1 MGRKIGK
8 VQVQLRS
15 VFQER
20 TYVMKR
26 TLTVLLAVFLLLFVG
41 CSTTKNNKTAEPAA
55 PNEEAV
61 KEEAA
66 KEEVNEEV
74 ANEETASEEAASEEV
89 TSEET
94 VREEAAEEEPQEYD
108 NVGIRMD
115 LSEVAANA
123 KGALLPYPIG
133 LFDDDRNIYV
143 MPIYYIAMPKEEAS
157 AILYDMDAP
166 DEDIKKLDERKT
178 VLHVIVASA
187 IDYDQTLKILS
198 EKLQI
203 DYSEQM
209 ARAEVI
215 GTADGYTFYAIPERD
230 EQKLSAFDEEYLAE
244 YDKLQQELF
253 DIEKSATLFAPVD
266 PAKEMVGQKLEFTT
280 TDLDGNTVTSKELF
294 AANEIT
300 VVNCWGLW
308 CGNCMEEMAEL
319 KEFHDKIQEK
329 GCGVV
334 GLEYEDEWNDEV
346 VKYSKDTLNGFG
358 ITYPNVMI
366 PEELLEQLL
375 GFPTTFFVDKEGTVL
390 CMPITGAYVDKYESA
405 LESLLQGEAAAD
417 IPVNDAANA
426 IAENL
431 DVLYNV
437 YVTDENGPVAGV
449 TIQFCSSTSC
459 KMGKTDA
466 EGLVSFSMPA
476 GEIYDIHV
484 LRLPEGYEKD
494 DTVYHTE
501 DEKSDVQIQ
510 LKKK

>member
-1 MGRKIGK
+1 
-8 VQVQLRS
+8 
-15 VFQER
+15 
-20 TYVMKR
+20 MKK
-26 TLTVLLAVFLLLFVG
+26 TFTVLLGVFLLLLVG
-41 CSTTKNNKTAEPAA
+41 CSTTKDNKTAESSA
-55 PNEEAV
+55 PKEESV

-66 KEEVNEEV
+66 NEEA
-74 ANEETASEEAASEEV
+74 ANEETVKGEV
-89 TSEET
+89 
-94 VREEAAEEEPQEYD
+94 AEDEPQETD
-108 NVGIRMD
+108 VVGIRMD

-133 LFDDDRNIYV
+133 VFDDDRNIYA

-157 AILYDMDAP
+157 AILYDTDASA
-166 DEDIKKLDERKT
+166 EETKKLNERQT
-178 VLHVIVASA
+178 IVHVIVASA
-187 IDYDQTLKILS
+187 VDYDQTLKVLS
-198 EKLQI
+198 EKLEI
-203 DYSEQM
+203 DYSEQF

-230 EQKLSAFDEEYLAE
+230 EKKLSAFDEEYLAE

-253 DIEKSATLFAPVD
+253 DVEKSATLFAPVD
-266 PAKEMVGQKLEFTT
+266 PAKKMTGQKLEFTT
-280 TDLDGNTVTSKELF
+280 TDLDGNTVTSEELF

-308 CGNCMEEMAEL
+308 CGNCMKEMAEL
-319 KEFHDKIQEK
+319 KKFHDKIQEK

-334 GLEYEDEWNDEV
+334 GLEYEANWDDEV
-346 VKYSKDTLNGFG
+346 VKNSKDALNGFG
-358 ITYPNVMI
+358 ITYPNVLI
-366 PEELLEQLL
+366 PEELVEELL
-375 GFPTTFFVDKEGTVL
+375 GFPTTFLVDKEGTIL
-390 CMPITGAYVDKYESA
+390 CMPITGAYVDKYEST

-417 IPVNDAANA
+417 SPVDDAVNA
-426 IAENL
+426 IAANQ

-437 YVTDENGPVAGV
+437 YVTDENGPVEGV
-449 TIQFCSSTSC
+449 MIQFCSSTSC
-459 KMGKTDA
+459 TMEKTDA

-484 LRLPEGYEKD
+484 LKVPEGYEKD

>member
-1 MGRKIGK
+1 M
-8 VQVQLRS
+8 
-15 VFQER
+15 
-20 TYVMKR
+20 
-26 TLTVLLAVFLLLFVG
+26 LLVG
-41 CSTTKNNKTAEPAA
+41 CSTTKDNKTAESSA
-55 PNEEAV
+55 PKEESV

-66 KEEVNEEV
+66 NEEA
-74 ANEETASEEAASEEV
+74 ANEETVKGEV
-89 TSEET
+89 
-94 VREEAAEEEPQEYD
+94 AEDEPQETD
-108 NVGIRMD
+108 VVGIRMD

-133 LFDDDRNIYV
+133 VFDDDRNIYA

-157 AILYDMDAP
+157 AILYDTDASA
-166 DEDIKKLDERKT
+166 EETKKLNERQT
-178 VLHVIVASA
+178 IVHVIVASA
-187 IDYDQTLKILS
+187 VDYDQTLKVLS
-198 EKLQI
+198 EKLEI
-203 DYSEQM
+203 DYSEQF

-230 EQKLSAFDEEYLAE
+230 EKKLSAFDEEYLAE

-253 DIEKSATLFAPVD
+253 DVEKSATLFAPVD
-266 PAKEMVGQKLEFTT
+266 PAKKMTGQKLEFTT
-280 TDLDGNTVTSKELF
+280 TDLDGNTVTSEELF

-308 CGNCMEEMAEL
+308 CGNCMNEMAEL

-334 GLEYEDEWNDEV
+334 GLEYEANWDDEV
-346 VKYSKDTLNGFG
+346 VKNSKDALNGFG

-366 PEELLEQLL
+366 PEELVEELL
-375 GFPTTFFVDKEGTVL
+375 GFPTTFIVDKEGTIL
-390 CMPITGAYVDKYESA
+390 CMPITGAHVDKYESA
-405 LESLLQGEAAAD
+405 LESFLQGETAAD
-417 IPVNDAANA
+417 SPVDGAASTIAANQ
-426 IAENL
+426 

-437 YVTDENGPVAGV
+437 YVTDENGPVEGV
-449 TIQFCSSTSC
+449 MIQFCSSTSC
-459 KMGKTDA
+459 TMEKTDA

-484 LRLPEGYEKD
+484 LKVPEGYEQD

-501 DEKSDVQIQ
+501 DGKSDVQIQ

>member
-1 MGRKIGK
+1 M
-8 VQVQLRS
+8 
-15 VFQER
+15 
-20 TYVMKR
+20 
-26 TLTVLLAVFLLLFVG
+26 LAVFLLLFVG
-41 CSTTKNNKTAEPAA
+41 CSTTENNKTAEPAA
-55 PNEEAV
+55 PN
-61 KEEAA
+61 EEAA

-74 ANEETASEEAASEEV
+74 ANEEAVKEEAVKEEAAN
-89 TSEET
+89 EET
-94 VREEAAEEEPQEYD
+94 VKEEVAEEEPQETD
-108 NVGIRMD
+108 IVGIRMD

-123 KGALLPYPIG
+123 KGTLLPNPIG
-133 LFDDDRNIYV
+133 VFDDDRNIYV
-143 MPIYYIAMPKEEAS
+143 MPIYYIAMPKDEAS
-157 AILYDMDAP
+157 AILYDMDAT
-166 DEDIKKLDERKT
+166 DEETKKLNERYT

-187 IDYDQTLKILS
+187 VDSDQTLKVIS
-198 EKLQI
+198 EKLEM
-203 DYSEQM
+203 DYSEQF

-215 GTADGYTFYAIPERD
+215 GTADGFTFYAIPERD
-230 EQKLSAFDEEYLAE
+230 EQKISAFDEEYRAE

-266 PAKEMVGQKLEFTT
+266 PAKKMVGQKLEFTT
-280 TDLDGNTVTSKELF
+280 TDIDGNTVTSKELF

-308 CGNCMEEMAEL
+308 CGNCMNEMAEL

-334 GLEYEDEWNDEV
+334 GLEYEYEWDDEV
-346 VKYSKDTLNGFG
+346 VKNSKDALNGFG
-358 ITYPNVMI
+358 ITYPNVLI
-366 PEELLEQLL
+366 PEELVEELL
-375 GFPTTFFVDKEGTVL
+375 GFPTTFFVDKEGTIL
-390 CMPITGAYVDKYESA
+390 CMPVTGAYVDKYESA

-417 IPVNDAANA
+417 IPVDDAANA
-426 IAENL
+426 IAENQ
-431 DVLYNV
+431 DVSYNV

-466 EGLVSFSMPA
+466 EGRVSFSMPA

-484 LRLPEGYEKD
+484 LRIPEGYEKD
-494 DTVYHTE
+494 DAVYHTE

>member
-1 MGRKIGK
+1 M
-8 VQVQLRS
+8 
-15 VFQER
+15 
-20 TYVMKR
+20 
-26 TLTVLLAVFLLLFVG
+26 LLVG
-41 CSTTKNNKTAEPAA
+41 CSTTKDNKTAESSA
-55 PNEEAV
+55 PKEESV

-66 KEEVNEEV
+66 NEEA
-74 ANEETASEEAASEEV
+74 ANEETVKGEV
-89 TSEET
+89 
-94 VREEAAEEEPQEYD
+94 AEDEPQETD
-108 NVGIRMD
+108 VVGIRMD

-133 LFDDDRNIYV
+133 VFDDDRNIYA

-157 AILYDMDAP
+157 AILYDTDASA
-166 DEDIKKLDERKT
+166 EETKKLNERQT
-178 VLHVIVASA
+178 IVHVIVASA
-187 IDYDQTLKILS
+187 VDYDQTLKVLS
-198 EKLQI
+198 EKLEI
-203 DYSEQM
+203 DYSEQF

-230 EQKLSAFDEEYLAE
+230 EKKLSAFDEEYLAE

-253 DIEKSATLFAPVD
+253 DVEKSATLFAPVD
-266 PAKEMVGQKLEFTT
+266 PAKKMTGQKLEFTT
-280 TDLDGNTVTSKELF
+280 TDLDGNTVTSEELF

-308 CGNCMEEMAEL
+308 CGNCMNEMAEL

-334 GLEYEDEWNDEV
+334 GLEYEANWDDEV
-346 VKYSKDTLNGFG
+346 VKNSKDALNGFG

-366 PEELLEQLL
+366 PEELVEELL
-375 GFPTTFFVDKEGTVL
+375 GFPTTFIVDKEGTIL
-390 CMPITGAYVDKYESA
+390 CMPITGAHVDKYESA
-405 LESLLQGEAAAD
+405 LESLLQGETAAD
-417 IPVNDAANA
+417 SPVDGAVNA
-426 IAENL
+426 IAETQ

-437 YVTDENGPVAGV
+437 YVTDENGPVEGV
-449 TIQFCSSTSC
+449 MIQFCSSTSC
-459 KMGKTDA
+459 TMEKTDA

-484 LRLPEGYEKD
+484 LKVPEGYEQD

-501 DEKSDVQIQ
+501 DGKSDVQIQ

>member
-1 MGRKIGK
+1 
-8 VQVQLRS
+8 
-15 VFQER
+15 
-20 TYVMKR
+20 MKK
-26 TLTVLLAVFLLLFVG
+26 TFTVLLGVFLLLLVG
-41 CSTTKNNKTAEPAA
+41 CSTTKDNKTAESSASK
-55 PNEEAV
+55 EESV

-66 KEEVNEEV
+66 NEEA
-74 ANEETASEEAASEEV
+74 ANEETVKGEV
-89 TSEET
+89 
-94 VREEAAEEEPQEYD
+94 AEDEPQETD
-108 NVGIRMD
+108 VVGIRMD

-133 LFDDDRNIYV
+133 VFDDDRNIYA

-157 AILYDMDAP
+157 AILYDTDASA
-166 DEDIKKLDERKT
+166 EETKKLNERQT
-178 VLHVIVASA
+178 IVHVIVASA
-187 IDYDQTLKILS
+187 VDYDQTLKVLS
-198 EKLQI
+198 EKLEI
-203 DYSEQM
+203 DYSEQF

-230 EQKLSAFDEEYLAE
+230 EKKLSAFDEEYLAE

-253 DIEKSATLFAPVD
+253 DVEKSATLFAPVD
-266 PAKEMVGQKLEFTT
+266 PAKKMTGQKLEFTT
-280 TDLDGNTVTSKELF
+280 TDLDGNTVTSEELF

-308 CGNCMEEMAEL
+308 CGNCMNEMAEL

-334 GLEYEDEWNDEV
+334 GLEYEANWDDEV
-346 VKYSKDTLNGFG
+346 VKNSKDALNGFG

-366 PEELLEQLL
+366 PEELVEELL
-375 GFPTTFFVDKEGTVL
+375 GFPTTFIVDKEGTIL
-390 CMPITGAYVDKYESA
+390 CMPITGAHVDKYESA
-405 LESLLQGEAAAD
+405 LESLLQGETAAD
-417 IPVNDAANA
+417 SPVDGAVNA
-426 IAENL
+426 IAETQ

-437 YVTDENGPVAGV
+437 YVTDENGPVEGV
-449 TIQFCSSTSC
+449 MIQFCSSTSC
-459 KMGKTDA
+459 TMEKTDA

-484 LRLPEGYEKD
+484 LKVPEGYEQD

-501 DEKSDVQIQ
+501 DGKSDVQIQ